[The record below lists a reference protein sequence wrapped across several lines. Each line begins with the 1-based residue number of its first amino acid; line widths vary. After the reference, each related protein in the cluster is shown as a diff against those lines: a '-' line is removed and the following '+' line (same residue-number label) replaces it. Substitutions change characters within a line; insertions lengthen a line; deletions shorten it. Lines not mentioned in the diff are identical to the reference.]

1 MTVHIG
7 EAIAAL
13 GVQGFSLEDNPT
25 NEEEF
30 NKWFKKAVGVDPVSE
45 SAIMSSDPSTF
56 GVTWDQIKAKHEEL
70 LSSIEPAR
78 LVREKR
84 NQLLNESDWTQTRD
98 NVRLNDSTWV
108 NYRNELRD
116 ITKSASFNPKLNA
129 DGTLDESSVTW
140 PLKPST

>member
-13 GVQGFSLEDNPT
+13 GIQGFYLEDNPT

-56 GVTWDQIKAKHEEL
+56 GVTWDQIKVKHEEL

-84 NQLLNESDWTQTRD
+84 NKLLAESDWTQTRD
-98 NVRLNDSTWV
+98 NVRLNDGTWQL
-108 NYRNELRD
+108 YRQELRD